1 MSSTKPLIKE
11 RAGCEDLVS
20 VNVALSDRTIA
31 LKDQPGSDITIS
43 YLKVITD
50 TGLWHKLGLYCR

>member
-11 RAGCEDLVS
+11 RTRCEDSFS
-20 VNVALSDRTIA
+20 VNVALFDRTIA
-31 LKDQPGSDITIS
+31 LKDQPGSDITIF

-50 TGLWHKLGLYCR
+50 TGLWHKL